1 MVRENQYDADVRRL
15 AELISKYTGIPK
27 TRAAAYLEENGVSRL
42 HQCSYSLVKTDE
54 QFQKLATLFEFIRLY
69 EGMADNEKS
78 HVLNSTESAREYFKN
93 FYADKQDKEYFSA
106 AFLDLNG
113 GIIKTKVLSEGTLD
127 EAPIYPREILKE
139 ALFANSNSVI
149 LGHNHPGRTEKM
161 SFSDIEATREIFRRL
176 NAADIILDDHIL
188 VAGQKTFSLA
198 EKGVS
203 LGEKNQ
209 NFKVKEQGMPKRNTV
224 KSKVSAREQL
234 MSEKA
239 GIAKES
245 AEQTKNITAAKKAV
259 NVEI

>member
-1 MVRENQYDADVRRL
+1 MGRENQYDADVRRL

-54 QFQKLATLFEFIRLY
+54 QFQKLAMLFEFIRLY

-127 EAPIYPREILKE
+127 EAPLYPREILKE
-139 ALFANSNSVI
+139 ALFTNSNSVI

-161 SFSDIEATREIFRRL
+161 SYSDIEATREIFRRL
-176 NAADIILDDHIL
+176 NVADIILDDHIL

-198 EKGVS
+198 EKGVC
-203 LGEKNQ
+203 LGDRNKNFMI
-209 NFKVKEQGMPKRNTV
+209 NETNAPRRATAPVKT
-224 KSKVSAREQL
+224 SARESL

-239 GIAKES
+239 NIARENAGQMK
-245 AEQTKNITAAKKAV
+245 QTPALKKAA
-259 NVEI
+259 NIEI